1 MGGVALAFF
10 INTDSQKE
18 IRLYDIK
25 VKTYEGLI
33 RLCDTSLKLIKTF

>member
-1 MGGVALAFF
+1 MGGVALVFF

-25 VKTYEGLI
+25 VKTI
-33 RLCDTSLKLIKTF
+33 SKSLCDTSLKLIKSF